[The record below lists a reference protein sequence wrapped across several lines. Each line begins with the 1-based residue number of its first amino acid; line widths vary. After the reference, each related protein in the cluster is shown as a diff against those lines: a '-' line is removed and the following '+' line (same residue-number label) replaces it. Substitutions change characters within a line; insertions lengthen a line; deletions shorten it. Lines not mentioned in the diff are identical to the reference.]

1 MGSGQLQLQAAD
13 LARADLILLLR
24 QGARYNSHHAL
35 LALGMTSPRLTD
47 DLQSL
52 QQTAW

>member
-24 QGARYNSHHAL
+24 PGKERDATLIMHC
-35 LALGMTSPRLTD
+35 
-47 DLQSL
+47 
-52 QQTAW
+52 